1 MYGHIRMYQGLS
13 TALYDSTWHLL
24 STKLGSRHCG
34 CCSDAQNCRFQ
45 MWRCVALLWWSIR
58 SGRGGTEG
66 EAPQNCCRS
75 SIHLLCTGGLQM
87 FLCLCWLSF
96 LVWLNIIISHLS
108 LLIFIAWILLFC
120 SFFLTWSLTFCLLF
134 SGNDLFSWN
143 FGLMNRR
150 FIDLFLT
157 VLET

>member
-1 MYGHIRMYQGLS
+1 
-13 TALYDSTWHLL
+13 
-24 STKLGSRHCG
+24 
-34 CCSDAQNCRFQ
+34 
-45 MWRCVALLWWSIR
+45 
-58 SGRGGTEG
+58 
-66 EAPQNCCRS
+66 
-75 SIHLLCTGGLQM
+75 M